1 MLMLLN
7 RNKRKFDDFHACLFI
22 CLLFSIFANGNE
34 YAHKTDEYIVIGLLF
49 LTVFIFGAS

>member
-1 MLMLLN
+1 MLMLN